1 MPPTM
6 PLEALCAATM
16 PPQCRLEALYA
27 ANHAAYAANNAAY
40 AANNA
45 ANNAARVLCG
55 GIAPSSAVCCAS
67 LFSTTGWPHRH
78 K

>member
-16 PPQCRLEALYA
+16 PPQCRLEALNA

-45 ANNAARVLCG
+45 ASNAASHDAMVLCG
-55 GIAPSSAVCCAS
+55 GIANLGAS
-67 LFSTTGWPHRH
+67 R
-78 K
+78 KAQQRNK